1 MPYGESTGLVF
12 PLQQAE
18 CILPADTQGTMHCKI
33 PLEISDSIS
42 AYYAQGYTESSA
54 VYSVCMQD
62 SEALSVNIRH
72 GLPSILYDAQRNME
86 GKSP

>member
-1 MPYGESTGLVF
+1 M
-12 PLQQAE
+12 
-18 CILPADTQGTMHCKI
+18 
-33 PLEISDSIS
+33 
-42 AYYAQGYTESSA
+42 
-54 VYSVCMQD
+54 VYMQD